1 MSLFWQELLD
11 QIDIDDDGKITV
23 EDFRRLIDEMQMRS
37 EDDGDD
43 APAEVPDN
51 PAAGAVAE
59 RVVQRAEAAAGRD
72 DVPNS
77 AIINAARAVAQAARD
92 PASAMIANAIAQ
104 GLARG
109 AGGA

>member
-43 APAEVPDN
+43 EPPK
-51 PAAGAVAE
+51 AAKAK
-59 RVVQRAEAAAGRD
+59 Q
-72 DVPNS
+72 S
-77 AIINAARAVAQAARD
+77 AQ
-92 PASAMIANAIAQ
+92 
-104 GLARG
+104 
-109 AGGA
+109 